1 MIWCLILSLLVEIML
16 CLLIREGK
24 VYEGKEFANK
34 ISKAPQLDIQNSFKN
49 RETPGIAWLTD

>member
-1 MIWCLILSLLVEIML
+1 ML

-24 VYEGKEFANK
+24 VNEGEEFANK

-49 RETPGIAWLTD
+49 RESPGIAWLTE